1 MQFSLRA
8 RYDWLMGDYVPY
20 VQIGVRHTGHSFSQA
35 GANPEIGA
43 GGSITT
49 SRGRFENPAYSTV
62 DASIGVS
69 KGDWH
74 VDLHGDNLTHSNTS
88 TFTSTD
94 QFIIEQT
101 PLRPRVIEV
110 SFGYNF

>member
-1 MQFSLRA
+1 
-8 RYDWLMGDYVPY
+8 V
-20 VQIGVRHTGHSFSQA
+20 
-35 GANPEIGA
+35 

-49 SRGRFENPAYSTV
+49 SRGRFENPAYSTL

-74 VDLHGDNLTHSNTS
+74 VDLHGDNLTNSNAS

-101 PLRPRVIEV
+101 PLRPSVIEI
-110 SFGYNF
+110 SFGYDFH